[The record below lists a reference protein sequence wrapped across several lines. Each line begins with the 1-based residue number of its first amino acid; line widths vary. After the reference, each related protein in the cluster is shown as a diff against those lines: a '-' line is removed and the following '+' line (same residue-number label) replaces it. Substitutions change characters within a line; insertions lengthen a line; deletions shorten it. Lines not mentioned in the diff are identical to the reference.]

1 MVLCVRIRTVQLGLK
16 RTSNGKNG
24 RSHSKMY
31 MNIVQMTSKKI
42 LQTAARFMNS
52 VNMVITHLPNPL
64 QAQKQRV
71 PVIWHGDK
79 NSDEG
84 KAMLS
89 CDQHGPVQFMV
100 TDISIDPHAGEV
112 ATGRLF
118 SGSLERGQELAV
130 SGMPNKNRIQQVGI
144 FMAQS
149 GSKLS
154 EFQPVTSRPSPD
166 CETR

>member
-1 MVLCVRIRTVQLGLK
+1 MEKTKITFKDVYEYCANDKQKDLADRSPLHEIVL
-16 RTSNGKNG
+16 
-24 RSHSKMY
+24 
-31 MNIVQMTSKKI
+31 
-42 LQTAARFMNS
+42 
-52 VNMVITHLPNPL
+52 NMVITHLPNPL

-144 FMAQS
+144 FMGAERIEVERIPAGNIAAVTGLPDAIV
-149 GSKLS
+149 GSTVSSKRRCS
-154 EFQPVTSRPSPD
+154 F
-166 CETR
+166 